1 MVQVLVAEAPKS
13 VYPLCHILSERFELH
28 LVSSMEDA
36 RAISFQ
42 QIGIILCEIYFDES
56 RMFDLLHYANWHPV
70 AKDIPF
76 ICFNAIDSPI
86 SKRLEKSVQTAC
98 KALGAT
104 EFVNLCE
111 WKSALGTEQAY
122 LKFQALIDRIAEGN
136 LPRPLNNPVR
146 LAD

>member
-1 MVQVLVAEAPKS
+1 MVQVLVAEAPNS
-13 VYPLCHILSERFELH
+13 VYPVCRVLSERFELP
-28 LVSSMEDA
+28 LVSPMEHV

-42 QIGIILCEIYFDES
+42 HIGIILCEIYFDEG

-76 ICFNAIDSPI
+76 ICFNAIDSHT
-86 SKRLEKSVQTAC
+86 SKRLEKSVQIAC
-98 KALGAT
+98 KALGAI

-111 WKSALGTEQAY
+111 WKRALGTEQAY
-122 LKFQALIDRIAEGN
+122 LKFHALIDRIAEGN
-136 LPRPLNNPVR
+136 SALPSNNLAQ